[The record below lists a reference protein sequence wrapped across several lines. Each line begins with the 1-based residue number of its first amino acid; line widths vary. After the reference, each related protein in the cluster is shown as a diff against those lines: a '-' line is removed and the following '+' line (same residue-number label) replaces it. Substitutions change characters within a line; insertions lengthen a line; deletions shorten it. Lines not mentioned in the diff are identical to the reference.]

1 MDAREVIHLIRD
13 QQIQAVD
20 LRFCDLPGLWQHF
33 TISAGDLDEDS
44 FVEGFGFDGSSI
56 RGFQQIQ
63 ESDMILIPDPST
75 CFEDPFSKVRT
86 LILICN
92 IADPIT
98 QEPYSRDPRYIT
110 QKAEKY
116 LVSTGIGDTA
126 YFGPEPEFFVLDDV
140 RFDQSYNHGYYYIDS
155 VEGFW
160 NSGREENPNLGYKPR
175 YKEGYFPV
183 PPMDTLQDMR
193 TEMMLALQDAGIQ
206 VEVHHHEV
214 ATAGQCEI
222 DMRFDSLVNMGDK
235 LLKFKYI
242 IKNVARRYDKT
253 VTLMPKPIFMD
264 NGSGMHVHQSLWKN
278 GRNVFYGPG
287 TYADL
292 SQEAVYYIGGL
303 PQARRRRPGFRCSDH
318 QLLPAAGSRVR
329 SAGQSHLL
337 DAQPQR
343 LRPNPH
349 LLRQREGQAGR
360 VPSSRSVG
368 QRLPGIRGHAHGRS
382 GRDSEQDHAARSH
395 GQGPLRPAAGRD
407 GRRGVGS
414 GESGIRP
421 WMPWRPTMTFCSRE
435 TSSLRT

>member
-1 MDAREVIHLIRD
+1 MDAREVINLI
-13 QQIQAVD
+13 QNEQIQAVD

-140 RFDQSYNHGYYYIDS
+140 RFDQSYNHGYYYVDS

-303 PQARRRRPGFRCSDH
+303 LKHAAAVLAFGAPTTNSYRRLVPGYEAPVNLIYSMRN
-318 QLLPAAGSRVR
+318 R
-329 SAGQSHLL
+329 SACVRIPTYSSSEK
-337 DAQPQR
+337 AKR
-343 LRPNPH
+343 VEFRPPD
-349 LLRQREGQAGR
+349 
-360 VPSSRSVG
+360 PSANG
-368 QRLPGIRGHAHGRS
+368 
-382 GRDSEQDHAARSH
+382 
-395 GQGPLRPAAGRD
+395 
-407 GRRGVGS
+407 
-414 GESGIRP
+414 
-421 WMPWRPTMTFCSRE
+421 
-435 TSSLRT
+435 